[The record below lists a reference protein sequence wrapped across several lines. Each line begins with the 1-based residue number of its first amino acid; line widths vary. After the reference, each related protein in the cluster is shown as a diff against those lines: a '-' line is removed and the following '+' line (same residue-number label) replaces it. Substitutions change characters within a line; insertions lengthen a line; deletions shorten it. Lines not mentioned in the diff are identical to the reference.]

1 MFTPRKAAALW
12 NETVARVP
20 RRERWATGLLV
31 ISSAALGGIA
41 VALWNRHTLARMR
54 EVEADLE
61 VTSEQME
68 FFEYE

>member
-1 MFTPRKAAALW
+1 MMRSKRVAALW
-12 NETVARVP
+12 NEAVTRVP
-20 RRERWATGLLV
+20 RREGWSTALIVL
-31 ISSAALGGIA
+31 SSAALGGIG

-54 EVEADLE
+54 EAAAEAE